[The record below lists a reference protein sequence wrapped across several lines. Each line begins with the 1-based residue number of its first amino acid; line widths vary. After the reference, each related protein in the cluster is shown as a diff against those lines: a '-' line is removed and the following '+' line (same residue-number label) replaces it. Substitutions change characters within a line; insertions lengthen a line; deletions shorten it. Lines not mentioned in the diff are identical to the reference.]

1 MLRALGLKSGDR
13 EFKSLS
19 KHQLNLLIPGIV
31 SGSTP
36 WLR

>member
-1 MLRALGLKSGDR
+1 MALSLKAGDR

-19 KHQLNLLIPGIV
+19 KHQPDSLIPGIV
-31 SGSTP
+31 SDSTP